1 MTRPKIEP
9 TEMNIWGRRAEI
21 IQESRENFLLTE
33 ALKRGKEGSPWKNR
47 RSSTIPGVKVIKT
60 YTTNRNDLY
69 AEYLKLKSLT
79 STFADSHLCD
89 IKPDFSF
96 LDYVKLV
103 KTDLMTSQFQIF
115 RNAVRI
121 HMRHWNK
128 IHPFLQLVLQLN
140 EN

>member
-9 TEMNIWGRRAEI
+9 TEINIWGRRAEI

-33 ALKRGKEGSPWKNR
+33 ALKRGKDGSPWKNR

-69 AEYLKLKSLT
+69 TEYLKLKSLMT
-79 STFADSHLCD
+79 TFSDSHLCD
-89 IKPDFSF
+89 AGPDFSF
-96 LDYVKLV
+96 LDYVKSV
-103 KTDLMTSQFQIF
+103 KTNQDLTTSQFQIF
-115 RNAVRI
+115 CNAVRI
-121 HMRHWNK
+121 HKRHWNK
-128 IHPFLQLVLQLN
+128 IHPLN